1 MDHFLCGLVRVLWRY
16 WRPDVLNGNKIFYKF
31 DVENSDVQIVMKRG
45 EDKCQYQVKC
55 IINVPKL
62 FLNP

>member
-1 MDHFLCGLVRVLWRY
+1 MDHFLCGLVLVLWRY

-45 EDKCQYQVKC
+45 EDK
-55 IINVPKL
+55 
-62 FLNP
+62 